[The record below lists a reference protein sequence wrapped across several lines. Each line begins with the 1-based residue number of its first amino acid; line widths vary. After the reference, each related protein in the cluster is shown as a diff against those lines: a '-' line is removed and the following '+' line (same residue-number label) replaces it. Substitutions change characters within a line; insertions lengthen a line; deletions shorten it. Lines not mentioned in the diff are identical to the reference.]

1 MTVKR
6 SGKKQTV
13 DHGQLL
19 ESSNSPSGVVLFDC
33 FETGGF
39 APVMNT
45 LVWNCSVNTDSDS
58 NVRVF

>member
-13 DHGQLL
+13 DHGQPL
-19 ESSNSPSGVVLFDC
+19 SNSPSGVVLFDC

-39 APVMNT
+39 VPVMNT
-45 LVWNCSVNTDSDS
+45 LVWNCSDNTDSDS